1 MNSQLIV
8 MLTQND
14 VTVSNAREVFESC
27 KDLPVKFWGFKD
39 VGISPSNTRAL
50 LDVMKSNGKVT
61 SLEVVTYTEDECLE
75 NAKMA
80 VEYGFDYLTGTRYF
94 PSVAEFLKDKP
105 IRYYPFVGDVG
116 GSPVTL
122 KGTKQEVLDDCRRL
136 EEAGVTGLDL
146 VAYRYVDGDP
156 VDLAKAVVAAAKTE
170 VIIAGSIAS
179 KERIEIVNEINPF
192 AFTMGSALFEKKFV
206 SDGDFRANLE
216 TVLGIMDSI

>member
-39 VGISPSNTRAL
+39 VGISPSDTRSL

-61 SLEVVTYTEDECLE
+61 FLEVVTYTESECLE

-94 PSVAEFLKDKP
+94 PSVAEYLKDKP

-122 KGTKQEVLDDCRRL
+122 KGTKQEVLDDCGRM

-179 KERIEIVNEINPF
+179 NERIRIVNEINPF

-206 SDGDFRANLE
+206 ANGDFRTNLE
-216 TVLGIMDSI
+216 EVIRIMEAI